1 MTELYVTE
9 GPYQGHSFT
18 LRKDAVYLG
27 RSSENDIL
35 IKDNSISRRHLKISR
50 EGKKY
55 FIEDLKSKNGTLLR
69 GEPIE
74 PGQVVEIEKG
84 CPIQLGNTTVCLGE
98 PFSEQVT
105 GTFSPRDTTELGD
118 FDDTG
123 SFLRDR
129 PGTPYK
135 NMELVFKVSGVLMQ
149 SLNIQEI
156 LEKVLDYIFEL
167 FKRIERG
174 AILLV
179 NRKTGKLE
187 EIIARSRYE
196 SGNTTVGYSRTVVN
210 RVVTEGKPLAM
221 PDVAEEDPVEISE
234 SMGRIRSIMCVPL
247 ISRSQIRGVIYV
259 DSVSTPHGF
268 RREDLHLFTTLSSP
282 AAIAIENALLYSD
295 LERRVEERTRSL
307 QAVERKL
314 RESEARFKGIF
325 DNMSSGVMV
334 FRSRR
339 DGEDFQ
345 IVDLNRA
352 ARKIERA
359 SKRDLVGKKVL
370 ETFPEYTDVQLLDA
384 FRRVWKTGQPEGC
397 SVTLPKGQDG
407 PSWREYYVYRLPTE
421 EIVAIFDDV
430 THKKQAEEEQKVL
443 QEKLLAS
450 QKMQSIGALA
460 GGTAHYFRNIL
471 QAISGNIEYLEM
483 KYGKMPEIEE
493 VSRSIYDSVEKGVDL
508 INNLL
513 RFSQKGEQIQL
524 VDVDLS
530 DVLTKTVEIIARVFN
545 KNIEIVVDVEKNLII
560 KGNHALLSQVFTNL
574 FTNARDAMPNGGRLH
589 IEAKKEGD
597 MAVAVVADTGCGM
610 DEEILGKI
618 FDPFVTFKEVG
629 KGTGLGLSSTH
640 GIIQQH
646 KGSISVWS
654 KPGLGTTFKIHL
666 PLVKFPKE
674 QTAKVEREIIPGK
687 GEKVLIVDDEPFA
700 LNAISNLAA
709 SLGYKPI
716 SVNRS
721 VEAVTNYEQVAPD
734 LVIMDRVMPGMDGIA
749 CIKEIIKIDPKA
761 RIVIVSGYDEADL
774 NGLDETVKRVIKG
787 YLTKPCT
794 LAELSRTLSRALGT

>member
-1 MTELYVTE
+1 MTELYITG

-18 LRKDAVYLG
+18 LRKDKVTLG
-27 RSSENDIL
+27 RSSENDIQ
-35 IKDNSISRRHLKISR
+35 IKDNSISRKHLKIFR
-50 EGKKY
+50 EGNKY

-69 GEPIE
+69 GERIE

-84 CPIQLGNTTVCLGE
+84 CPIRLGRTTVCLGE
-98 PFSEQVT
+98 PISEHITGSFS
-105 GTFSPRDTTELGD
+105 SRDTRELGD

-129 PGTPYK
+129 PGTPYR
-135 NMELVFKVSGVLMQ
+135 NMELVFKVSSVLMQ
-149 SLNIQEI
+149 SLNTQEI

-174 AILLV
+174 AILLL
-179 NRKTGKLE
+179 NRETGNLE
-187 EIIARSRYE
+187 QIIARSRFE
-196 SGNTTVGYSRTVVN
+196 SGNTTLPYSRTVVN
-210 RVVTEGKPLAM
+210 RVVKEGKPLAM
-221 PDVAEEDPVEISE
+221 PDVSDEDPEEVSD

-247 ISRSQIRGVIYV
+247 ISRSQILGVIYV

-268 RREDLHLFTTLSSP
+268 RKEDLHLFTTLSSP

-295 LERRVEERTRSL
+295 LEKRVEERTRSL
-307 QAVERKL
+307 RAVERKL
-314 RESEARFKGIF
+314 RESEARFKAIF

-334 FRSRR
+334 LRSLRE
-339 DGEDFQ
+339 GKDFQ
-345 IVDLNRA
+345 ILDLNRA
-352 ARKIERA
+352 ARKIEGAR
-359 SKRDLVGKKVL
+359 KRDLLGRKVL
-370 ETFPEYTDVQLLDA
+370 ETFPEYENARLLDVLK
-384 FRRVWKTGQPEGC
+384 RVWKTGTPEDC
-397 SVTLPKGQDG
+397 SVTLLQRSEG

-421 EIVAIFDDV
+421 EIVAIYDDV
-430 THKKQAEEEQKVL
+430 TQKKQAEEEQRVL

-483 KYGKMPEIEE
+483 KYGKMPEVEE

-530 DVLTKTVEIIARVFN
+530 DVLTKTVEIMERVFN
-545 KNIEIVVDVEKNLII
+545 KNIEIVMNVEKNLIV

-574 FTNARDAMPNGGRLH
+574 FTNARDAMPNGGRLL
-589 IEAKKEGD
+589 IEARREEEK
-597 MAVAVVADTGCGM
+597 AVALVADTGCGM
-610 DEEILGKI
+610 DEDTLEKI

-629 KGTGLGLSSTH
+629 KGTGLGLSSSH

-666 PLVKFPKE
+666 PLARSPKE
-674 QTAKVEREIIPGK
+674 QSPRVEREIIRGK
-687 GEKVLIVDDEPFA
+687 GEKVLIVDDEPLA
-700 LNAISNLAA
+700 LDAVSNLVA

-716 SVNRS
+716 PVNRS
-721 VEAVTNYEQVAPD
+721 VEAVRYYEQCKPD
-734 LVIMDRVMPGMDGIA
+734 LVIMDRMMPEMDGIA
-749 CIKEIIKIDPKA
+749 CIREIIKIDPKA

-774 NGLDETVKRVIKG
+774 NGLDETVKGLIKG
-787 YLTKPCT
+787 YLIKPCS
-794 LAELSRTLSRALGT
+794 LGKLSRALSQALGI